1 MSTSVN
7 WKARGT
13 VWFWLA
19 PLAFLTIFFFY
30 PLAAI
35 LRLAGVQALSQGI
48 SSLDWAIVGQSLE
61 FTLWQ
66 ALLSTAL
73 TLLIGLPTAYLFARY
88 QFAGK
93 PLLLA
98 LTTIPFILP
107 TVVVAAG
114 FNALLGPNGWINL
127 GLMGLFN
134 LSSPPIQFLNT
145 LSAILLAHVFYNT
158 TIVIRVVGNAW

>member
-1 MSTSVN
+1 MSTSVGR
-7 WKARGT
+7 KARST

-19 PLAFLTIFFFY
+19 PLAFLAVFFFY

-73 TLLIGLPTAYLFARY
+73 TLLIGLPAAYLFALY
-88 QFAGK
+88 
-93 PLLLA
+93 
-98 LTTIPFILP
+98 
-107 TVVVAAG
+107 
-114 FNALLGPNGWINL
+114 
-127 GLMGLFN
+127 
-134 LSSPPIQFLNT
+134 
-145 LSAILLAHVFYNT
+145 
-158 TIVIRVVGNAW
+158 